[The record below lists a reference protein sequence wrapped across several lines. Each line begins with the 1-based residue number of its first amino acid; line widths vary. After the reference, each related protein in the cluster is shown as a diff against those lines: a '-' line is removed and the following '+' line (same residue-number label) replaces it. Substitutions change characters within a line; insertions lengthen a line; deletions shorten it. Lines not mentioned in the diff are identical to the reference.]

1 MTRWEKVKAFNT
13 TWNDLPRRLMWIA
26 ILLAGLFLTLSAL
39 PFVAPFVLAALF
51 SWLIEPAVRAVTG
64 RLGGQPIARKAV
76 AAVFVVLIAGT
87 ALVLLM
93 VLIGRLFEEVR
104 ALAVALPGWVA
115 SASADVFAWLD
126 GLDFELGALEVRVE
140 ETLTSIM
147 SELSAMLTT
156 LASRI
161 ASLVARGAWAAAA
174 SLPQVILF
182 IVLTL
187 MGTFYMS
194 ADRQRIQSYVISLLP
209 ERYRQKSNLFR
220 LSLLRAI
227 FGQLRAAMIMLLV
240 TFAELTLG
248 FLLMG
253 LDYAFLFAALIA
265 LLDALPV
272 IGAGLFLIPMSLYGF
287 VVGNLTLG
295 IGTALIYLMTIV
307 MRQLLEP
314 RIIGRQLGLY
324 PLATMMAMYAGLRVM
339 GFAGMLLGPLMLLLC
354 KVVLTADQAEA
365 MRAAQRKPLFGRRKN
380 SNPPAKGK

>member
-1 MTRWEKVKAFNT
+1 MKLWEKIKAFNA
-13 TWNDLPRRLMWIA
+13 TWNDLPRRLLLIA
-26 ILLAGLFLTLSAL
+26 ALLAGLFLALGAL

-51 SWLIEPAVRAVTG
+51 SWIIEPAVRAVTK
-64 RLGGQPIARKAV
+64 RLGDKPAVRKAA
-76 AAVFVVLIAGT
+76 AAVFVVLIAGV

-93 VLIGRLFEEVR
+93 MLIGRLFEEVR

-115 SASADVFAWLD
+115 TASTDVFNWLD
-126 GLDFELGALEVRVE
+126 GLDFELGALEARVE

-147 SELSAMLTT
+147 NELSAMLTT

-174 SLPQVILF
+174 VVPQGILF

-194 ADRQRIQSYVISLLP
+194 ADRQRIQGYVVSLLP
-209 ERYRQKSNLFR
+209 EQYRQKSNLFR

-227 FGQLRAAMIMLLV
+227 FGQLRAAMIMLLI
-240 TFAELTLG
+240 TFTELTLG

-253 LDYAFLFAALIA
+253 LDYALLFAALIA

-287 VVGNLTLG
+287 VAGNLTLG

-307 MRQLLEP
+307 VRQLLEP

-365 MRAAQRKPLFGRRKN
+365 MRAAQRKPVFSRR
-380 SNPPAKGK
+380 AKK